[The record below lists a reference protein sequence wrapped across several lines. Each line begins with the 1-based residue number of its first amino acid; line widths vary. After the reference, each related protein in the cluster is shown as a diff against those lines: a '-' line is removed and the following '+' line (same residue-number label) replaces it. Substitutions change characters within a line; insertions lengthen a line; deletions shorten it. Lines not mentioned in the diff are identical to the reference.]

1 MLTENTTKNMNPI
14 VASAQKW
21 LTEFF
26 DPEIKSQIQN
36 LIDNDMDELTDSFY
50 KNLEFGT
57 GGMRGVMGVGTNR
70 INKYTLGKNTQ
81 GLSNYLK
88 KSYPGEE
95 LKVVIAYD
103 CRHNSDTL
111 SQVVAEVLSANG
123 IQVYRFSELRTT
135 PELSF
140 AVRHLKCHAGIVLTA
155 SHNPPEYNGY
165 KVYWTD
171 GGQIVPPQDGEIIAE
186 INALRFE
193 DINFTANHDLIESID
208 TAVDDAFFEQ
218 SVKVGNFNAAGKDD
232 FHIVFT
238 SIHGT
243 SITAIPEVLKRAG
256 YNNVT
261 VIEEQATPDGSF
273 PTVKSPNPEEP
284 EALAMAIAKAEEL
297 GADMVVGTDPDSDRL
312 GIAVRNLDGEMEL
325 LNGNQTMVLM
335 TKFLLDQ
342 YKAKGFA
349 GNEFIATTI
358 VSTPM
363 MEQMANAYGVEF
375 KTALTGF
382 KWIGKMIKDFPQSE
396 FIGGGEESFG
406 YMVGDF
412 VRDKD
417 AVTSTLLACE
427 IAAQA
432 KANGSSFYKDLIDC
446 YVQFGFYKEKLISL
460 TKKGM
465 SGAEEIKQMLK
476 DFKENPVES
485 VQGSKL
491 LYIEDYNTSTV
502 KNVQTGEEKPIDIP
516 KSNVLIYE
524 TEDGTR
530 IAARP
535 SGTEPKVKFY
545 ISTNTTLANASDFKS
560 VNSQLDSKLDGILA
574 ELNLG

>member
-1 MLTENTTKNMNPI
+1 MDKILDTAKT
-14 VASAQKW
+14 W
-21 LTEFF
+21 LTDFF
-26 DPEIKSQIQN
+26 DPAVKKEIEY
-36 LIDNDMDELTDSFY
+36 LIVNDKEELKDRFY
-50 KNLEFGT
+50 KNMEFGT

-70 INKYTLGKNTQ
+70 INKYTLGKSTQ
-81 GLSNYLK
+81 GLSNYLNQVYK
-88 KSYPGEE
+88 GEE
-95 LKVVIAYD
+95 IKVVIAFD

-111 SQVVAEVLSANG
+111 ARTVAEVFSANN
-123 IQVYRFSELRTT
+123 IKVYLFSDLRTT

-140 AVRHLKCHAGIVLTA
+140 AVRDLKCHAGIVLTA

-171 GGQIVPPQDGEIIAE
+171 GGQIVPPQDGAIISE
-186 INALRFE
+186 INALDFE
-193 DINFTANHDLIESID
+193 DIKFKANENLIQVID
-208 TAVDDAFFEQ
+208 KEVDEAFIEQ
-218 SVKVGNFNAAGKDD
+218 SVKNGNFNADGKDD
-232 FHIVFT
+232 FKIVFT
-238 SIHGT
+238 SLHGT
-243 SITAIPEVLKRAG
+243 SITAIPEVLKRSG
-256 YNNVT
+256 YKNVT
-261 VIEEQATPDGSF
+261 IIEEQAKPDGDF

-284 EALAMAIAKAEEL
+284 EALSMAVKKAEEI
-297 GADMVVGTDPDSDRL
+297 GADMVVGTDPDGDRL
-312 GIAVRNLDGEMEL
+312 GIAVRNLDNEMEIV
-325 LNGNQTMVLM
+325 NGNQAMVLM
-335 TKFLLDQ
+335 TKFLLDKT
-342 YKAKGFA
+342 KAKGFK

-363 MEQMANAYGVEF
+363 MEQMAKTYGVEF

-382 KWIGKMIKDFPQSE
+382 KWIGKMIKDFPQSK
-396 FIGGGEESFG
+396 FVGGGEESFG

-427 IAAQA
+427 IASQA

-446 YVQFGFYKEKLISL
+446 YVQFGFYKEHLISI
-460 TKKGM
+460 TKKGI

-476 DFKENPVES
+476 DFKENPVDS
-485 VQGSKL
+485 VAGSKVKW
-491 LYIEDYNTSTV
+491 IEDYNTSTAT
-502 KNVQTGEEKPIDIP
+502 NVLTGVDKPIDIP

-545 ISTNTTLANASDFKS
+545 ISTNA
-560 VNSQLDSKLDGILA
+560 KLDKADNYKKVSAELDAKIKSILA

>member
-1 MLTENTTKNMNPI
+1 MDNILDTAK
-14 VASAQKW
+14 SW
-21 LTEFF
+21 LTDFF
-26 DPEIKSQIQN
+26 DPTVKKEVEY
-36 LIDNDMDELTDSFY
+36 LIANDKEELKDRFY
-50 KNLEFGT
+50 KNMEFGT
-57 GGMRGVMGVGTNR
+57 GGMRGIMGVGTNR
-70 INKYTLGKNTQ
+70 INKYTLGKSTQ
-81 GLSNYLK
+81 GLSNYLNK
-88 KSYPGEE
+88 VYKDEE
-95 LKVVIAYD
+95 IKVVIAFD

-111 SQVVAEVLSANG
+111 ARTVAEVFSANN
-123 IQVYRFSELRTT
+123 IKVYLFSDLRTT

-140 AVRHLKCHAGIVLTA
+140 AVRYLKCHAGIVLTA

-171 GGQIVPPQDGEIIAE
+171 GGQIVPPQDGAIIAD
-186 INALRFE
+186 INSLDFE
-193 DINFTANHDLIESID
+193 DIKFKANENLIQVID
-208 TAVDDAFFEQ
+208 KEVDEAFIEQ
-218 SVKVGNFNAAGKDD
+218 SVQNGNFNADGKDD
-232 FHIVFT
+232 FKIVFT
-238 SIHGT
+238 SLHGT

-256 YNNVT
+256 YKNVT
-261 VIEEQATPDGSF
+261 IIEEQAKPDGNF

-284 EALAMAIAKAEEL
+284 EALSMAVKKAEEI

-312 GIAVRNLDGEMEL
+312 GIAVRNLDGKMEIV
-325 LNGNQTMVLM
+325 NGNQAMVLM
-335 TKFLLDQ
+335 TKFLLDKK
-342 YKAKGFA
+342 KAKGFK

-363 MEQMANAYGVEF
+363 MEEMAKAYGVEF

-382 KWIGKMIKDFPQSE
+382 KWIGKMIKDFPQSK
-396 FIGGGEESFG
+396 FVGGGEESFG

-427 IAAQA
+427 IASQA
-432 KANGSSFYKDLIDC
+432 KANGSSFYKDLIKC
-446 YVQFGFYKEKLISL
+446 YVDYGFYKEYLVSI
-460 TKKGM
+460 TKKGI

-476 DFKENPVES
+476 DFKENPVET
-485 VQGSKL
+485 VAGSKVKW
-491 LYIEDYNTSTV
+491 IEDYNTSIA
-502 KNVQTGEEKPIDIP
+502 KNVLTGEEKTIDIP

-545 ISTNTTLANASDFKS
+545 ISTNT
-560 VNSQLDSKLDGILA
+560 KLDKAENYKKVSAELDAKIKSILA
-574 ELNLG
+574 ELKLG

>member
-1 MLTENTTKNMNPI
+1 MDNILDTAK
-14 VASAQKW
+14 SW
-21 LTEFF
+21 LSDFF
-26 DPEIKSQIQN
+26 DADVKKEVQY
-36 LIDNDMDELTDSFY
+36 LIDNDTEELKDRFY
-50 KNLEFGT
+50 KNMEFGT

-70 INKYTLGKNTQ
+70 INKYTLGKSTQ

-88 KSYPGEE
+88 KVYSEE
-95 LKVVIAYD
+95 KEIKVVIAFD

-111 SQVVAEVLSANG
+111 ARTVAEVFSANG
-123 IQVYRFSELRTT
+123 IKVFLFSELRTT

-140 AVRHLKCHAGIVLTA
+140 AVRHLGCHAGIVLTA

-186 INALRFE
+186 INALNYE
-193 DINFTANHDLIESID
+193 DIKFDSNDTLIQVIDKEVDEAFIEASVAN
-208 TAVDDAFFEQ
+208 
-218 SVKVGNFNAAGKDD
+218 GNFNAKGKDD
-232 FHIVFT
+232 FKIVFT
-238 SIHGT
+238 SLHGT

-256 YNNVT
+256 YKNVT
-261 VIEEQATPDGSF
+261 IIEEQAKPDGAF

-284 EALAMAIAKAEEL
+284 EALSMAIKKAEEI

-312 GIAVRNLDGEMEL
+312 GIAVRNLDGKMEIV
-325 LNGNQTMVLM
+325 NGNQAMVLM
-335 TKFLLDQ
+335 TKFLLE
-342 YKAKGFA
+342 KRKEKGFK

-363 MEQMANAYGVEF
+363 MEAMAKAYGVEF
-375 KTALTGF
+375 KTSLTGF
-382 KWIGKMIKDFPQSE
+382 KWIGKMIKDFPQSD

-427 IAAQA
+427 IASQA
-432 KANGSSFYKDLIDC
+432 KANGSSFYKELVAC
-446 YVQFGFYKEKLISL
+446 YVDYGCYKEHLISI
-460 TKKGM
+460 TKKGI

-476 DFKENPVES
+476 DFKENPVDT
-485 VQGSKL
+485 VAGSKVKW
-491 LYIEDYNTSTV
+491 IEDYNTSIA
-502 KNVQTGEEKPIDIP
+502 KNVLTGDEKNIDIP

-545 ISTNTTLANASDFKS
+545 ISTNTTLDS
-560 VNSQLDSKLDGILA
+560 VENYKNVSAQLDKKIKSILS

>member
-1 MLTENTTKNMNPI
+1 MDNILETAK
-14 VASAQKW
+14 SW
-21 LTEFF
+21 LTDFF
-26 DPEIKSQIQN
+26 DPAVKKEIEH
-36 LIDNDMDELTDSFY
+36 LIANDKEELNDRFY
-50 KNLEFGT
+50 KNMEFGT

-70 INKYTLGKNTQ
+70 INKYTLGKSTQ
-81 GLSNYLK
+81 GLSNYLNEVYK
-88 KSYPGEE
+88 NEE
-95 LKVVIAYD
+95 IKVVIAFD

-111 SQVVAEVLSANG
+111 ARTVAEVFSANN
-123 IQVYRFSELRTT
+123 IKVYLFSDLRTT

-140 AVRHLKCHAGIVLTA
+140 AVRHLNCHAGIVLTA

-171 GGQIVPPQDGEIIAE
+171 GGQIVPPQDGKIIAE
-186 INALRFE
+186 INSLNIE
-193 DINFTANHDLIESID
+193 DIKFKANENLIQVID
-208 TAVDDAFFEQ
+208 KEVDEAFIAQ
-218 SVKVGNFNAAGKDD
+218 SVDAGNFNADGKDD
-232 FHIVFT
+232 FKIVFT
-238 SIHGT
+238 SLHGT
-243 SITAIPEVLKRAG
+243 SITAIPEVLKRG
-256 YNNVT
+256 RYENVT
-261 VIEEQATPDGSF
+261 IIEEQAKPDGNF

-284 EALAMAIAKAEEL
+284 EALSMAVKKAEEI

-312 GIAVRNLDGEMEL
+312 GIAVRNLDGEMEIV
-325 LNGNQTMVLM
+325 NGNQAMVLM
-335 TKFLLDQ
+335 TKFLLE
-342 YKAKGFA
+342 KRKEKGFK

-363 MEQMANAYGVEF
+363 MEAMAKAYGVEF

-382 KWIGKMIKDFPQSE
+382 KWIGKMIKDFPESD

-427 IAAQA
+427 IASQA
-432 KANGSSFYKDLIDC
+432 KANGSSFYKDLIQC
-446 YVQFGFYKEKLISL
+446 YVDYGFYKEHLVSI
-460 TKKGM
+460 TKKGI

-485 VQGSKL
+485 VAGSKVKW
-491 LYIEDYNTSTV
+491 IEDYNTSIA
-502 KNVQTGEEKPIDIP
+502 KNVLTGEEKTIDIP

-545 ISTNTTLANASDFKS
+545 ISTNTKLEKTEDYKKVAAELDNKVKS
-560 VNSQLDSKLDGILA
+560 ILA
-574 ELNLG
+574 ELNLA